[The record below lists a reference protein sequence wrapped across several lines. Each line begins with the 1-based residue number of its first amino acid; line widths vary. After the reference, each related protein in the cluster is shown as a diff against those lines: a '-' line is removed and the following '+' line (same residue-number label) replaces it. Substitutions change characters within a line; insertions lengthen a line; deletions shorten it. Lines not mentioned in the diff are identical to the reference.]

1 MRSRHT
7 TRVLAGLAATA
18 LLGAG
23 GCYQH
28 VVGVKGPAS
37 QNYDVH
43 EPNIGRGES
52 VWSPDQPRP
61 VEQDRYSQTTLDR
74 AKPVPSKTRKSGD

>member
-1 MRSRHT
+1 MA
-7 TRVLAGLAATA
+7 VLST
-18 LLGAG
+18 G

-37 QNYDVH
+37 QNYNVH
-43 EPNIGRGES
+43 EPNIERGES

-74 AKPVPSKTRKSGD
+74 AKPVPSKSRKSDD